1 MFINLRKWRSINL
14 TKKLENKII
23 ELGENISLADQDAL
37 N

>member
-23 ELGENISLADQDAL
+23 ELGENISLGWIKML
-37 N
+37 